1 MRMRSTGL
9 GKTELVA
16 EIVSL
21 KREGDYLVLNV
32 KVVEPTKW
40 RVKAGLSFGDLVK
53 LLVQMLR
60 PSNLVYLLVGAFK
73 YRNPK
78 SHLEL

>member
-9 GKTELVA
+9 GKTELVG

-21 KREGDYLVLNV
+21 DKEGDYLVLNM
-32 KVVEPTKW
+32 KITSPTKW
-40 RVKAGLSFGDLVK
+40 RVKAGLSFGDLLK
-53 LLVQMLR
+53 LMGHMFK
-60 PSNLVYLLVGAFK
+60 PANLAYLLVGFFK

-78 SHLEL
+78 TPLEM

>member
-16 EIVSL
+16 EFSDL
-21 KREGDYLVLNV
+21 KREGDYLVLSV

-40 RVKAGLSFGDLVK
+40 RVKAGLSFGDLLK
-53 LLVQMLR
+53 ILLYAFK
-60 PSNLVYLLVGAFK
+60 PANLAYLLVGVFK
-73 YRNPK
+73 YRNPN

>member
-21 KREGDYLVLNV
+21 NKEGDYLVLSM

-40 RVKAGLSFGDLVK
+40 RVKAGLSFGDLLK
-53 LLVQMLR
+53 LVGQMLK
-60 PSNLVYLLVGAFK
+60 PANLYYLVVGSFK
-73 YRNPK
+73 YRNPH
-78 SHLEL
+78 SNLEL

>member
-9 GKTELVA
+9 GKTELVG
-16 EIVSL
+16 EITSL
-21 KREGDYLVLNV
+21 KKEGDYLVLNL
-32 KVVEPTKW
+32 KIIEPTKW
-40 RVKAGLSFGDLVK
+40 RVKAGLSFGDLLK
-53 LLVQMLR
+53 LVVHMLK
-60 PSNLVYLLVGAFK
+60 PAILFYLLVGCFR

>member
-9 GKTELVA
+9 GKTELVG

-21 KREGDYLVLNV
+21 KKEGDYLVLNM
-32 KVVEPTKW
+32 KIIEPTKW

-53 LLVQMLR
+53 LMGQMFR
-60 PSNLVYLLVGAFK
+60 PANLVYLLVGFFK
-73 YRNPK
+73 YRNPD

>member
-1 MRMRSTGL
+1 MRSTGL

-16 EIVSL
+16 EVVSL
-21 KREGDYLVLNV
+21 KKEGDYLVLNL

-53 LLVQMLR
+53 LLGQVLK
-60 PSNLVYLLVGAFK
+60 PATLFYLLVGAFK

-78 SHLEL
+78 SPLEL

>member
-16 EIVSL
+16 EIVNL
-21 KREGDYLVLNV
+21 NKEGDYLVLSM
-32 KVVEPTKW
+32 KIIEPTKW
-40 RVKAGLSFGDLVK
+40 RVKAGLSFRDLAK
-53 LLVQMLR
+53 LLGYMLK
-60 PSNLVYLLVGAFK
+60 PANLAYLLVGCFK
-73 YRNPK
+73 YRNPH

>member
-1 MRMRSTGL
+1 M

-16 EIVSL
+16 EIVNV
-21 KREGDYLVLNV
+21 KKEGDYLVLSM

-40 RVKAGLSFGDLVK
+40 RVKAGLSFGDLFK
-53 LLVQMLR
+53 LVGQMLK
-60 PSNLVYLLVGAFK
+60 PANLLYLLVGSFK
-73 YRNPK
+73 YRNPD